1 MGMKGEKLGAA
12 KGRGKVS
19 SFMASW
25 IIWVNNQICEL

>member
-19 SFMASW
+19 LFYG
-25 IIWVNNQICEL
+25 ELDHLGE